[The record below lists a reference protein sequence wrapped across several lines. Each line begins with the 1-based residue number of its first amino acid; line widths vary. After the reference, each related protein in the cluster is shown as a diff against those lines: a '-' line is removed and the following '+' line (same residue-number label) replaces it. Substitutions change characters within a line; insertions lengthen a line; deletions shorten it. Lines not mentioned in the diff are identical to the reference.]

1 MPIFSNKI
9 NFRNT
14 SLALPGPALDSS
26 TVSAPAIAQ
35 PINTLDSVDLGAG
48 EGTVVPVKQE
58 IELTEKPS
66 STFLTDLVDTQ
77 PGISVKTTFDSYR
90 SDFFEI
96 YVNLKKS

>member
-1 MPIFSNKI
+1 MPISQNEI

-77 PGISVKTTFDSYR
+77 PGISVKTTFR
-90 SDFFEI
+90 
-96 YVNLKKS
+96 